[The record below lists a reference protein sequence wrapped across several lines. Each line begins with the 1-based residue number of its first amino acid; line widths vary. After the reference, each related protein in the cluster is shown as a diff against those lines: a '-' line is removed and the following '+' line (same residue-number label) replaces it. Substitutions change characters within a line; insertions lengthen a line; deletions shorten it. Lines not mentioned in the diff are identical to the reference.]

1 MRSRSSPRRRAGFTL
16 VELGV
21 VILIIGIMMSF
32 LLVASFEGLKRAN
45 ERATQSLIQKLD
57 LAVSDRIEALT
68 GQRPEPNNGHRF
80 MAMSIAPDPVSGTV
94 RYVDS
99 EARARLIAQID
110 YLKRELP
117 DVFFVQ
123 PDQLYPLNF
132 TGVPFKPS
140 SMAPGPGAGSA
151 FPQIPAAYAPYVLPL
166 GHALQI
172 DQVWDGDTKLFG
184 AGLTRLGDM
193 SGLDPSQVRFTSP
206 PAGQGIFGASYSAIG
221 SLTRQLGYPPRGYN
235 GIDDDGNGLIDE
247 FTIDELYR
255 PGDPDRAASFSAL
268 QTDLTTRLGNHRHL
282 TARSEML
289 YAILVSGVGP
299 LGSVFSADDFTP
311 QEVQDTDGDGLPEF
325 VDAWGQPLQ
334 FYRWPVYF
342 VSEYGAT
349 TRGLQ
354 KGEAPYTAGDL
365 REIREENPLDPNQLL
380 VSPGWWADPTTGYP
394 DNAAQMSARANVF
407 QQQFFSLLDPYAD
420 LPAGSVSQPFPS
432 RGFLWDRTHF
442 YKRRSYFFKHL
453 ILSAGPDRQL
463 GVGSF
468 GVTYSG
474 SVQDPASLPAGD
486 AATTAARMTL
496 IENQASRSD
505 PYQRI
510 PGQAGPADLSNAAN
524 LTQKMALYQLP
535 ADASPFTVPLRDRW
549 GVDDLTN
556 HSPNT
561 LGTGGR

>member
-1 MRSRSSPRRRAGFTL
+1 MQSRSSARRRAGFTL

-32 LLVASFEGLKRAN
+32 LLVASFDGLKRAN

-57 LAVSDRIEALT
+57 LAVTDRVEALVS
-68 GQRPEPNNGHRF
+68 QRQDPNNGHRF
-80 MAMSIAPDPVSGTV
+80 MAMSVATEPMSGTV
-94 RYVDS
+94 NFVDS
-99 EARARLIAQID
+99 EPRARLIAQID

-123 PDQLYPLNF
+123 GDDFYPLNF
-132 TGVPFKPS
+132 AGLPFKPS
-140 SMAPGPGAGSA
+140 SMAPGPSSGSG
-151 FPQIPAAYAPYVLPL
+151 FPQIPASYAPYVLPL
-166 GHALQI
+166 GHAMQI
-172 DQVWDGDTKLFG
+172 NQAWDKDLKQFG
-184 AGLTRLGDM
+184 TGLTRLGNM
-193 SGLDPSQVRFTSP
+193 SGLDTTQLRFTSP

-235 GIDDDGNGLIDE
+235 GVDDDGNGLIDE
-247 FTIDELYR
+247 RSPAEFGMTQADF
-255 PGDPDRAASFSAL
+255 DAL
-268 QTDLTTRLGNHRHL
+268 NDDIITRLGNHRHI

-334 FYRWPVYF
+334 FYRWPVYY
-342 VSEYGAT
+342 VSDYGAP
-349 TRGLQ
+349 RQGLQ
-354 KGEAPYTAGDL
+354 RGDAPYVVGDL
-365 REIREENPLDPNQLL
+365 SQPREENPLDPNQLL
-380 VSPGWWADPTTGYP
+380 VAPGWWADPTTGYP
-394 DNAAQMSARANVF
+394 DTSAQISARANVF
-407 QQQFFSLLDPYAD
+407 QQQFFSLIDPYAD
-420 LPAGSVSQPFPS
+420 RPEGSVSQPFPS

-442 YKRRSYFFKHL
+442 YKRRAYFFKHL

-474 SVQDPASLPAGD
+474 STQDPSALPAGN
-486 AATTAARMTL
+486 AATNAARMTL

-510 PGQAGPADLSNAAN
+510 PGAAGPADLSNAAN

-535 ADASPFTVPLRDRW
+535 ADASVSPFTVPLRDRW
-549 GVDDLTN
+549 GVDDLSN
-556 HSPNT
+556 HSPNA